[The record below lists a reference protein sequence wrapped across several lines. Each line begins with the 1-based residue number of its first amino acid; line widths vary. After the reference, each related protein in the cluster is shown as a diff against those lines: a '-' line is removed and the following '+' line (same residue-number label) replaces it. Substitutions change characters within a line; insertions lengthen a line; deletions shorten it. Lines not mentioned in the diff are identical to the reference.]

1 VLTAAYYSVINNAPE
16 STMQQ
21 IIKTNGS
28 RAVVINVQAGYV
40 WANLYV
46 GARNGL
52 EQASI
57 TPTRWTGKTVA
68 GAEKWAAKQ
77 LAA

>member
-1 VLTAAYYSVINNAPE
+1 
-16 STMQQ
+16 MQT
-21 IIKTNGS
+21 IKTNGS
-28 RAVVINVQAGYV
+28 RAVVINEQNGYF

-46 GARNGL
+46 GARNGI

-57 TPTRWTGKTVA
+57 TPTRWTGKTMA
-68 GAEKWAAKQ
+68 GALRWAAKQ

>member
-1 VLTAAYYSVINNAPE
+1 MSQTIL
-16 STMQQ
+16 
-21 IIKTNGS
+21 TNGS
-28 RAVVINVQAGYV
+28 RAVVINEQDGYF

-52 EQASI
+52 DGASI
-57 TPTRWTGKTVA
+57 TPSRWTGKTLK
-68 GAEKWAAKQ
+68 GAQKWAAKM

>member
-1 VLTAAYYSVINNAPE
+1 MMMLKRRDA
-16 STMQQ
+16 MQT
-21 IIKTNGS
+21 IKTQGN
-28 RAVVINVQAGYV
+28 RAVVIIDQGNGHV
-40 WANLYV
+40 WACLYV
-46 GARNGL
+46 NARNGI

-57 TPTRWTGKTVA
+57 TPSRWTGKTVK

>member
-1 VLTAAYYSVINNAPE
+1 
-16 STMQQ
+16 MQT
-21 IIKTNGS
+21 IKTNGS
-28 RAVVINVQAGYV
+28 RAVVITEQNGYI

-46 GARNGL
+46 NARNGI

-57 TPTRWTGKTVA
+57 TPTRWTGKTMA
-68 GAEKWAAKQ
+68 GALRWAAKQ